1 MIGWQQRGLRFKLSL
16 VISLTLLV
24 VLGLSFLGASSYIRS
39 QLWQRE
45 TKAAQDLNAMA
56 STLLVDAMMEGRKDK
71 IQEAIDALG
80 KSVGGQIDSITVYD
94 DQAVLTAF
102 STGFPGGRT
111 ISKASVEIALEEPNC
126 WVCHKY
132 SPDDRPTMATINL
145 EGVDVIRNVV
155 PLYNEPRCQTCHGTG
170 QTVLGDSIVD
180 IQLDQY
186 QQAVSTVTIGLG
198 FGIALSITV
207 VAYVLLLLVRRIVL
221 SPLDDMVD
229 ITEAGVQ
236 GDLEQVV
243 QPKSGDEVGKLGT
256 AFNSMTRQLRGLIG
270 SLEQRVDERTR
281 DLKLRTDYL
290 EASAEVS
297 QAAATVLDPDVLIQQ
312 IVDLIQERFGLY
324 YVGLFLVGQNNE
336 WAILRAGT
344 GNAGTIM
351 LESGHRL
358 KVGDGMI
365 GWCIANAQARIAS
378 DVGDDAVRFDNPN
391 LPETRSECALPMR
404 SRGQVIGALSVQ
416 SKEPVAFNQ
425 DTITVL
431 QTMADQVAIALEN
444 AQLYVESQNALEAER
459 RVYGILSQDA
469 WQEVLRTRDH
479 IGVLASSDFGIQP
492 PSKDWTPEM
501 VEASQNGEL
510 VRPDDRTI
518 AIPIIVRDQVLGV
531 VRLQKNEGETGWTD
545 DEMDLMDTL
554 VGQLEVALESAR
566 LYSDSQRSAA
576 RERLVTEITTKI
588 RSNVD
593 PQTMLQTA
601 IIELRQAL
609 QANRAQVYMPH
620 LSQVTDDRDDTN

>member
-1 MIGWQQRGLRFKLSL
+1 MIGWRQRGLRFKLSL
-16 VISLTLLV
+16 VISLTLLA
-24 VLGLSFLGASSYIRS
+24 VLGLSFLGASSYMRS

-71 IQEAIDALG
+71 IQEAIVALG
-80 KSVGGQIDSITVYD
+80 QSVGGQIDSISVYD

-102 STGFPGGRT
+102 GTGFPGGRT
-111 ISKASVEIALEEPNC
+111 ISRDSVDIALEEPNC
-126 WVCHKY
+126 WVCHKF
-132 SPDDRPTMATINL
+132 SPEDRPTMATINL
-145 EGVDVIRNVV
+145 EGLEVIRNVV

-186 QQAVSTVTIGLG
+186 QQAVTTVTIGLG
-198 FGIALSITV
+198 VGIVLSITV

-229 ITEAGVQ
+229 ITEAVVQ
-236 GDLEQVV
+236 GDLEQAV
-243 QPKSGDEVGKLGT
+243 QPKSSDEVGKLGT

-344 GNAGTIM
+344 GNAGKIM
-351 LESGHRL
+351 LESDHRL
-358 KVGDGMI
+358 RVGDGMI

-378 DVGDDAVRFDNPN
+378 DVGDDGVRFDNPN
-391 LPETRSECALPMR
+391 LLETRSECALPMR
-404 SRGQVIGALSVQ
+404 SRGQVIGALTVQ

-459 RVYGILSQDA
+459 RAYGILNQDA
-469 WQEVLRTRDH
+469 WQEVLQSRDH

-518 AIPIIVRDQVLGV
+518 AIPIILRDQILGV

-545 DEMDLMDTL
+545 DEMELMDTL
-554 VGQLEVALESAR
+554 VDQLEVALESAR
-566 LYSDSQRSAA
+566 LYSDTQRSAA

-593 PQTMLQTA
+593 PQTMLRTA

-609 QANRAQVYMPH
+609 QANRAQVYMPQ
-620 LSQVTDDRDDTN
+620 LSQETDYRDGTK

>member
-1 MIGWQQRGLRFKLSL
+1 
-16 VISLTLLV
+16 
-24 VLGLSFLGASSYIRS
+24 
-39 QLWQRE
+39 
-45 TKAAQDLNAMA
+45 
-56 STLLVDAMMEGRKDK
+56 
-71 IQEAIDALG
+71 
-80 KSVGGQIDSITVYD
+80 
-94 DQAVLTAF
+94 
-102 STGFPGGRT
+102 
-111 ISKASVEIALEEPNC
+111 
-126 WVCHKY
+126 
-132 SPDDRPTMATINL
+132 MATINL
-145 EGVDVIRNVV
+145 EGLEVIRNVV

-186 QQAVSTVTIGLG
+186 QQAVTTVTIGLG

-229 ITEAGVQ
+229 ITEAVVQ
-236 GDLEQVV
+236 GDLEQAV
-243 QPKSGDEVGKLGT
+243 QPKSSDEVGKLGT

-270 SLEQRVDERTR
+270 SLEQRVHERTR

-344 GNAGTIM
+344 GDAGIIM

-404 SRGQVIGALSVQ
+404 SRGQVIGALTVQ

-459 RVYGILSQDA
+459 RAYGILNQDA
-469 WQEVLRTRDH
+469 WQEVLRSRDH

-518 AIPIIVRDQVLGV
+518 AIPIILRDQILGV

-545 DEMDLMDTL
+545 DEMELMDTL
-554 VGQLEVALESAR
+554 VDQLEVALESAR
-566 LYSDSQRSAA
+566 LFSDTQRSAA

-593 PQTMLQTA
+593 PQPCF
-601 IIELRQAL
+601 EL
-609 QANRAQVYMPH
+609 P
-620 LSQVTDDRDDTN
+620 S